1 MTETS
6 YYELIRQLVP
16 VNGKMPSQHKAEI
29 VNYMKQHPDVKIEPA
44 TNKEL
49 AAIFNYLNHTSL
61 ECDFLGNNP
70 PYARYKDAILC
81 LNYKKTE
88 WILLERIQE
97 EQLWDLWFK
106 IKRNQDDTLNKS
118 MGSIFR

>member
-6 YYELIRQLVP
+6 YYELIRHLVP
-16 VNGKMPSQHKAEI
+16 VNGEMPSQHKAEI
-29 VNYMKQHPDVKIEPA
+29 VDYMKKHPDVKIEPA

-61 ECDFLGNNP
+61 ECDFLGDNP

-97 EQLWDLWFK
+97 EQLWDLWYK
-106 IKRNQDDTLNKS
+106 IKQSQNDTLGKS